1 MQMSYWAVVQV
12 ESQCEHTV
20 RLLLARAK
28 YETYMPRIKVRGGR
42 ILPLFPSYLFVRIVD
57 QFYPVMW
64 TPRVIR
70 LLMSG
75 DKPARLPEK
84 TVDEIRKRQVGG
96 FVKLPS
102 PPRLRKGQHVRITRG
117 YFEGQIAIYEG
128 MTSKDRERVLL
139 DLLGQKVSVELPDHD
154 LEPLPLHVAR

>member
-1 MQMSYWAVVQV
+1 V

-28 YETYMPRIKVRGGR
+28 YETYMPRIRVRGGR
-42 ILPLFPSYLFVRIVD
+42 ILPLFPS
-57 QFYPVMW
+57 YPVMW

-96 FVKLPS
+96 FVKLPL
-102 PPRLRKGQHVRITRG
+102 PPRLKRGQQVRIVRG
-117 YFEGQIAIYEG
+117 YFEGQIAVYEG
-128 MTSKDRERVLL
+128 MTGKDRERVLL
-139 DLLGQKVSVELPDHD
+139 DLLGQKVSVELPDRD
-154 LEPLPLHVAR
+154 LEPLLPVVSR